1 MHVFEV
7 QKDISLVS
15 KNKIREENFLIKLN
29 QFVKKSAKFQINSG
43 NECTTVRAVRVEPYG
58 NL

>member
-7 QKDISLVS
+7 QKVISFVS

-43 NECTTVRAVRVEPYG
+43 NECATVRAVRVEPYG